1 MCTRMRHIY
10 YTLFVH
16 MTNVFHVISSMPELS
31 FIPIYKRSF
40 IVFFNVYTSH
50 LCVWS
55 QHASQAIFFKFF
67 ITSHTVT
74 NICSMIPRSA
84 MGREIRIN
92 SINMRPKRLHKTE

>member
-16 MTNVFHVISSMPELS
+16 MTNVFHVILSMPELS

-55 QHASQAIFFKFF
+55 QHASQAIFLKFYHIAYCESDMF
-67 ITSHTVT
+67 YDTSEC
-74 NICSMIPRSA
+74 N
-84 MGREIRIN
+84 G
-92 SINMRPKRLHKTE
+92 

>member
-1 MCTRMRHIY
+1 
-10 YTLFVH
+10 

-31 FIPIYKRSF
+31 FISIYKRSF

-55 QHASQAIFFKFF
+55 QHASQAIFLNF

-74 NICSMIPRSA
+74 KICSMIPRSA
-84 MGREIRIN
+84 MCREIRIN